1 MIKVYRYPGTDCITP
16 EIIRRE
22 LAASD
27 DGRDLIFVVPEFA
40 KAQVEREIIGQLEGG
55 CSARGA
61 GIEAEGVKIPV
72 LSSFTGGDVVSF
84 ITLSTRILDSMG
96 REASGSGSDIMM
108 RCAIYSIL
116 ANYSSDFKSFG
127 KLTKRIIEVLLTC
140 SQAI

>member
-61 GIEAEGVKIPV
+61 GIEAEGMKINALHV
-72 LSSFTGGDVVSF
+72 DLNSAMRLASKGGAR
-84 ITLSTRILDSMG
+84 L
-96 REASGSGSDIMM
+96 
-108 RCAIYSIL
+108 
-116 ANYSSDFKSFG
+116 
-127 KLTKRIIEVLLTC
+127 
-140 SQAI
+140 